1 MGSAK
6 DDYLKTGTRK
16 RKSKV
21 DQRAQ
26 KGGYDLPPPGPV
38 SDLAPSPIAPI
49 IPFMPTVIQSTPP
62 SIPSLPFA
70 PMPSVSGGSTSGGST
85 SGGSTSGGST
95 SVDKLVLLERKKK
108 GSVILTRKD
117 PRKKK
122 LSGQIG
128 QTRKL
133 RIHMGHLRNRM
144 TRAKDIHKKSRDED
158 IENVTKTL
166 MDAGLIKGGG
176 KPSEERTKLLRGI
189 YRDYL
194 QLRTNAL

>member
-38 SDLAPSPIAPI
+38 SDLAPSPIAPN
-49 IPFMPTVIQSTPP
+49 IPFMPTVIQSTPA

-70 PMPSVSGGSTSGGST
+70 PMPSVSGGSA
-85 SGGSTSGGST
+85 

-194 QLRTNAL
+194 QLRSNAL